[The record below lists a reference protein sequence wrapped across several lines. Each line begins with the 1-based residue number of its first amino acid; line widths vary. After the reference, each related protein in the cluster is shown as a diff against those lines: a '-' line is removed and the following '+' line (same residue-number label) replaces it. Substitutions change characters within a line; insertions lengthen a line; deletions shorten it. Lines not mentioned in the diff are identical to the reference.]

1 MSGMLE
7 FDEEAARAVERVY
20 GTADVVEQRRQVVAA
35 LAPLPGERALDLG
48 CGPGLL
54 ACELARAVGPGGHVL
69 GVDASPSMLAMAAA
83 RDCGAG
89 TAPVEVAEADVA
101 GPLPVDDGAV
111 DLAVSTQVY
120 EYVADIAGALAE
132 ARRALRPGGRLLVL
146 DTDWDSIVWRS
157 RDDGLMG
164 RVLAAWDEHLAHR
177 DLPRRLPQL
186 LREAGFEL
194 EARWVVPLLN
204 VGYDAETY
212 SGGLIPIVA
221 GFVPGRRGITEDEA
235 AAWAEGLRGLGADY
249 FFALSRFMFL
259 ARA

>member
-1 MSGMLE
+1 MLE
-7 FDEEAARAVERVY
+7 FDEEASRAVERVY
-20 GTADVVEQRRQVVAA
+20 GTADVVEQRRLVMAA
-35 LAPLPGERALDLG
+35 LAPRPGERALDIG

-69 GVDASPSMLAMAAA
+69 GLDASPSMLAMAA
-83 RDCGAG
+83 RRECGDGA
-89 TAPVEVAEADVA
+89 APVEVAEADVA
-101 GPLPVDDGAV
+101 GPLPVDDRTV

-120 EYVADIAGALAE
+120 EYVADIAGALGE

-146 DTDWDSIVWRS
+146 DTDWDSIVWRAP
-157 RDDGLMG
+157 DEGLME

-186 LREAGFEL
+186 LREAGFAL
-194 EARWVVPLLN
+194 EERSIVPMLN
-204 VGYDAETY
+204 VGYDPETY
-212 SGGLIPIVA
+212 SGGLIPIIA
-221 GFVPGRRGITEDEA
+221 AFVPGRRGISEDEA
-235 AAWAEGLRGLGADY
+235 AAWVDGLRAMGPDY

>member
-1 MSGMLE
+1 MLE
-7 FDEEAARAVERVY
+7 FDEEASRAVERVY
-20 GTADVVEQRRQVVAA
+20 GTADVAEQRRAVLVA
-35 LAPLPGERALDLG
+35 LAPRPGERALDLG

-54 ACELARAVGPGGHVL
+54 ACELARAVGPEGHVL
-69 GVDASPSMLAMAAA
+69 GLDASPSMRAMAAR

-89 TAPVEVAEADVA
+89 AAPVEVAEADVA
-101 GPLPVDDGAV
+101 GPLPVDDDAV

-146 DTDWDSIVWRS
+146 DTDWDSIVWRAPDG
-157 RDDGLMG
+157 DDALMA

-186 LREAGFEL
+186 LREAGFAL
-194 EARWVVPLLN
+194 EERSIVPMLN
-204 VGYDAETY
+204 VGYDPGTY
-212 SGGLIPIVA
+212 SGGLLPIIA
-221 GFVPGRRGITEDEA
+221 AFVPGRGGVGEDEA
-235 AAWAEGLRGLGADY
+235 AAWAEGLRAMGPDY

>member
-1 MSGMLE
+1 MLE
-7 FDEEAARAVERVY
+7 FDEAASRAVEAVY
-20 GTADVVEQRRQVVAA
+20 GTDDVVEQRRAVMAA
-35 LAPLPGERALDLG
+35 LAPQPGERALDLG

-69 GVDASPSMLAMAAA
+69 GLDASPSMLAMAAR
-83 RDCGAG
+83 RDCGSG
-89 TAPVEVAEADVA
+89 TAPVELAEADIA
-101 GPLPVDDGAV
+101 GRLPVDDGAV

-120 EYVADIAGALAE
+120 EYVADVAAALAE

-146 DTDWDSIVWRS
+146 DTDWGSIVWRAP
-157 RDDGLMG
+157 DEGLMA

-186 LREAGFEL
+186 LREAGFTL
-194 EARWVVPLLN
+194 ESRSIVPILN
-204 VGYDAETY
+204 VGYAPDSY
-212 SGGLIPIVA
+212 SAGMIGLVA
-221 GFVPGRRGITEDEA
+221 GFVPGRGGLTEAEA
-235 AAWAEGLRGLGADY
+235 GAWAEGLRAMGPDY

>member
-1 MSGMLE
+1 MLE
-7 FDEEAARAVERVY
+7 FDEEASRAVERVY
-20 GTADVVEQRRQVVAA
+20 GSPDVVEQRRLVIAA
-35 LAPLPGERALDLG
+35 LAPRPSERALDLG

-69 GVDASPSMLAMAAA
+69 GLDASPSMLAMAAA
-83 RDCGAG
+83 RGCGAG
-89 TAPVEVAEADVA
+89 AAPVEVAEADVA
-101 GPLPVDDGAV
+101 GPLPVGDGAV

-120 EYVADIAGALAE
+120 EYVGDVAAALAE

-157 RDDGLMG
+157 PDDRLMA

-186 LREAGFEL
+186 LREAGFAL
-194 EARWVVPLLN
+194 EEGSVVPLLN
-204 VGYDAETY
+204 VGYDPDSY
-212 SGGLIPIVA
+212 SGMMIPLVA
-221 GFVPGRRGITEDEA
+221 GFVPGRGGVTDDEA
-235 AAWAEGLRGLGADY
+235 AAWADGLRGMGPDY

>member
-1 MSGMLE
+1 MSDMLE
-7 FDEEAARAVERVY
+7 FDEEASRAVERVY
-20 GTADVVEQRRQVVAA
+20 GTPDVVEQRRLVMAA
-35 LAPLPGERALDLG
+35 LAPRPGERALDLG

-54 ACELARAVGPGGHVL
+54 ACELAQAVGPEGHVL
-69 GVDASPSMLAMAAA
+69 GLDASPSMLAMAA
-83 RDCGAG
+83 RRRCGAG
-89 TAPVEVAEADVA
+89 AAPVEVAEADVA
-101 GPLPVDDGAV
+101 GPLPVDDGAA

-132 ARRALRPGGRLLVL
+132 ARRVLRPRGRLLVL

-157 RDDGLMG
+157 HDDPLMK

-186 LREAGFEL
+186 LREAGFAL
-194 EARWVVPLLN
+194 EERSIVPILN

-221 GFVPGRRGITEDEA
+221 GFVAGRGEVAEEEA
-235 AAWAEGLRGLGADY
+235 GAWADGLRAMGPDY
-249 FFALSRFMFL
+249 FFALSRFIFL

>member
-1 MSGMLE
+1 MLE

-20 GTADVVEQRRQVVAA
+20 GTADVVEQRRHVVAA

-69 GVDASPSMLAMAAA
+69 GLDASPSMLAMAAA

-89 TAPVEVAEADVA
+89 AAPVEVAEADVA

-157 RDDGLMG
+157 RDDRLMG

-194 EARWVVPLLN
+194 EARSVVPLLN
-204 VGYDAETY
+204 VGYDPDTY

-221 GFVPGRRGITEDEA
+221 GFVPGRGGVTEDEA
-235 AAWAEGLRGLGADY
+235 AAWAEGLRGLGPDY